1 MVGRIGG
8 QMGIEVTDEAV
19 EVLERSLELAGPG
32 SRGIRLRASR
42 GLGGGVEV
50 QVELADGPVAG
61 EQEVEVRGL
70 SLYVDPEITR
80 ALPDA
85 VVALEP
91 QHELVVVRPAARTE
105 EPT

>member
-1 MVGRIGG
+1 
-8 QMGIEVTDEAV
+8 MGIEVTDDAV
-19 EVLERSLELAGPG
+19 EVLERSLELAGPA

-42 GLGGGVEV
+42 GLGGGLEV
-50 QVELADGPVAG
+50 QVELADGPAPG

-70 SLYVDPEITR
+70 SIYVDPEITR

-91 QHELVVVRPAARTE
+91 QHELVVVRPSTRAE
-105 EPT
+105 ETT